1 MSQKKFSASASNRQ
15 KSLNTDIKK
24 LIQEML
30 FLPVALHAKNTFSPN
45 TCIGKVNTE
54 MLLGAESIKMTW
66 WGKYI

>member
-1 MSQKKFSASASNRQ
+1 M
-15 KSLNTDIKK
+15 
-24 LIQEML
+24 QEML

-66 WGKYI
+66 WGK